1 MSSFWKMQCASTAMQ
16 VVVQEHAPAELQA
29 QLARQMQENERL
41 RVQLEDLREEG
52 QMHTESIKYLYDE
65 VIGPALDILEEA
77 RRDIRMREGF
87 PYIPDLVQAYN
98 AMCDAEQRL
107 RNENFEDMSEDSE
120 ERQGGRRVSA

>member
-1 MSSFWKMQCASTAMQ
+1 MQ

-41 RVQLEDLREEG
+41 RMQLEDLREEG
-52 QMHTESIKYLYDE
+52 QMHTESIQYLYDE

-87 PYIPDLVQAYN
+87 PYIPDLVQVYN
-98 AMCDAEQRL
+98 AICDAQQRL
-107 RNENFEDMSEDSE
+107 QNE
-120 ERQGGRRVSA
+120 A